1 MILSIYYFFLKIGAM
16 GPHTFLRIK
25 KKSFYDLMMDSLFGT
40 WFGDASWSGATW
52 TLSIELFATFFIY
65 LFTQTSTQ
73 YRNRSVLYFM
83 IIGFVFFPEIS
94 DSYDMTKYRLPE
106 LVKYIPIF
114 FFGVAFAD
122 IETHPARPLDKVR
135 ELSIWWKIPLNTLL
149 IIIIV
154 SWGSYSGDGQCLR
167 LDDGN
172 CMYWQYATFGERV
185 PKLFLYFYVGH
196 FVDLPG
202 FIFTNVIMDFIN
214 LISLI
219 YGTDIF

>member
-1 MILSIYYFFLKIGAM
+1 MLPVLMILSIYYFFLKIGAM
-16 GPHTFLRIK
+16 GPYTFLRIK
-25 KKSFYDLMMDSLFGT
+25 KKTFYDLMMDSLFGT

-65 LFTQTSTQ
+65 LFCQTSTQ
-73 YRNRSVLYFM
+73 YRNRYFLYFI

-122 IETHPARPLDKVR
+122 IETHPSRPLDRVR
-135 ELSIWWKIPLNTLL
+135 ELSIWWKIPLNTAL

-154 SWGSYSGDGQCLR
+154 SWGSYSGDG
-167 LDDGN
+167 
-172 CMYWQYATFGERV
+172 
-185 PKLFLYFYVGH
+185 
-196 FVDLPG
+196 
-202 FIFTNVIMDFIN
+202 
-214 LISLI
+214 
-219 YGTDIF
+219 